1 MEKISETK
9 TVLGGGGINKINKPL
24 ARLRKV
30 KREKT
35 QVTIVSRG
43 TRDITTDPEP
53 RQRKRVSE
61 YALKTT
67 LH

>member
-9 TVLGGGGINKINKPL
+9 TVWGGGEINKINKPL
-24 ARLRKV
+24 ARRRKV

-35 QVTIVSRG
+35 QVTLVSRG
-43 TRDITTDPEP
+43 TREITTDPGR

-61 YALKTT
+61 
-67 LH
+67 